1 MIQIADRLANSDP
14 KILAL
19 IADLRRVNQRLPA
32 AVYIPFV
39 KSLNR
44 YNIF

>member
-1 MIQIADRLANSDP
+1 MIHIADRLSNADP

-19 IADLRRVNQRLPA
+19 IADLRRINERLPA

-39 KSLNR
+39 KSS
-44 YNIF
+44 